1 MVIKLEN
8 MKFLEQFKRRVESS
22 SDEVEIVYR
31 YSIAIDQLKLLGSA
45 IKFSDHP
52 DADRDA
58 VNKEVRNALISTIND
73 GIDDLENLIY
83 RHLDMKTRYAK
94 AKAGDVIIDESAV
107 GEREPARKERTSVSP
122 SPKPKLSFNFKRK

>member
-1 MVIKLEN
+1 
-8 MKFLEQFKRRVESS
+8 MKFLEQFKRRVESG

-45 IKFSDHP
+45 IKFSNHP
-52 DADRDA
+52 DPDRDA
-58 VNKEVRNALISTIND
+58 VNKEVRDTLRIIID
-73 GIDDLENLIY
+73 KGITDLEDIIY
-83 RHLDMKTRYAK
+83 RHLDMKTRYAN
-94 AKAGDVIIDESAV
+94 AKADNVVIDESAV